1 MGRVFLSA
9 GRYYRDPGAVAFGT
23 TEAQEMMLTRDL
35 VANLLDSRG
44 VNCLCVPDTLND
56 AQTIDWINERATSED
71 VAIEIRLNQL
81 NGIARGTEVYY
92 LANNQIRHHQAEALL
107 QSLLSA
113 VPQLPSRGAKPD
125 SIHPIGALNFCREIQ
140 IPSLVIGL
148 GFIDNPEDLNLLLND
163 RQNFAEG
170 LAIGLQDW
178 SQQIPHREYPIFP
191 IYVKNWQYPDSGIAI
206 NHNPYIP
213 LDLVE
218 NLNLD
223 PDQVSGLRR
232 INYGNVVYVK
242 AVDLQPLNVAIHWN
256 EEVNALVLQPAL
268 PDGLEE
274 IMTLGQAD
282 EDTLQNFLAQH
293 NPVAGRQFPTLA
305 KLYLQEADLEGV
317 NSDLA
322 FCQMCLE
329 TNFLTFGGEVT
340 PEQNNFAS
348 LGGVG
353 GHVAGASFPDPQTGV
368 RAHIQH
374 LKAYASPDILNA
386 PEIVDP
392 RFDLVPRGVATT
404 ADDLSGRWNADF
416 DYGKKIMAI
425 MRQLYGHH

>member
-35 VANLLDSRG
+35 IATILDSRG

-71 VAIEIRLNQL
+71 IAVEIRLNQL
-81 NGIARGTEVYY
+81 NGIARGAEVYY
-92 LANNQIRHHQAEALL
+92 LANNQIRQNQAEALL
-107 QSLLSA
+107 GSLLTA
-113 VPQLPSRGAKPD
+113 VPELPSRGAKPD
-125 SIHPIGALNFCREIQ
+125 SIHPIGALSFCREVQ
-140 IPSLVIGL
+140 ISSLVIGL
-148 GFIDNPEDLNLLLND
+148 GFIDNPEDLNLLLNY

-170 LAIGLQDW
+170 IAVGLQDW
-178 SQQIPHREYPIFP
+178 SQQIPLREYPIFK
-191 IYVKNWQYPDSGIAI
+191 IRVKDWEYPDSGIAI
-206 NHNPYIP
+206 NHNPYLP

-218 NLNLD
+218 NLNLE
-223 PDQVSGLRR
+223 PDEVSLLRR
-232 INYGNVVYVK
+232 INYGNVVYIK
-242 AVDLQPLNVAIHWN
+242 AVDLQPLNIAIHWN
-256 EEVNALVLQPAL
+256 ETLNALVLQPAL
-268 PDGLEE
+268 PDGLED
-274 IMTLGQAD
+274 IMTFGQAD
-282 EDTLQNFLAQH
+282 EEKLQNFLAQH
-293 NPVAGRQFPTLA
+293 NPVAGGLFPNLA
-305 KLYLQEADLEGV
+305 KLYIQEADLEGV

-348 LGGVG
+348 LGAVG
-353 GHVAGASFPDPQTGV
+353 GHIAGASFPDPQTGV

-374 LKAYASPDILNA
+374 LKAFASNDMLNA
-386 PEIVDP
+386 LDLVDP
-392 RFDLVPRGVATT
+392 RFKLVPRGVATT
-404 ADDLSGRWNADF
+404 VNDLSGRWNADF

-425 MRQLYGHH
+425 MRQLYGHA